1 MLALS
6 LMYYY
11 YNAWSCDST
20 PCTELGRFNTDLLL
34 QMTSGNVTLETWQWF
49 PTVGRNTKRTELH
62 TKLLVILHFFIQV
75 EMLYPSFLLLVY
87 CIPALYFNSSKWKRA
102 YYKKELSYLLIVLSQ
117 FNSKVHKIEKLKIIP
132 WIFFSSSHIEI
143 SPYSTLVLNDRIITH
158 FWKHW
163 YFIIHI
169 SIVIGQRNELFITT
183 NTKIINK
190 TLSYLM
196 CIIFS
201 NFYGNPIIC
210 FDDKTCVQ
218 KNLQTSAKQHIKGEF
233 VFLVWGTESK
243 KTGITQ
249 RPAL

>member
-117 FNSKVHKIEKLKIIP
+117 FNSRVHKIEKLKIIP
-132 WIFFSSSHIEI
+132 WTFFSSSHIEI
-143 SPYSTLVLNDRIITH
+143 SPVFHTSFEWQNH
-158 FWKHW
+158 
-163 YFIIHI
+163 
-169 SIVIGQRNELFITT
+169 
-183 NTKIINK
+183 NTFLKALIFYN
-190 TLSYLM
+190 SYLH
-196 CIIFS
+196 S
-201 NFYGNPIIC
+201 
-210 FDDKTCVQ
+210 DW
-218 KNLQTSAKQHIKGEF
+218 AKKWTIYYN
-233 VFLVWGTESK
+233 
-243 KTGITQ
+243 
-249 RPAL
+249 